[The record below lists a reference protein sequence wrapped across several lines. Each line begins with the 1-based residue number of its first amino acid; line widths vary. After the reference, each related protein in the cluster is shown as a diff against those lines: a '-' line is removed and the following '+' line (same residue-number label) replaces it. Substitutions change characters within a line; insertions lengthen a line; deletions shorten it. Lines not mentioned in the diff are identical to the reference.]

1 MASFPPFYYCHH
13 PSLLQLLFTRKVN
26 FYDNFLSFRVFAY
39 SSFPPHYFF
48 LHTHNPTPRG
58 CLQKRKEWV
67 KPVIHCFYELF
78 IALLNTITFCCINCI
93 LKLYVLS
100 GTLPQMM
107 TTISISVSF
116 AWPNTYEVIG
126 QLIPISAN
134 VEVGFSIKTICW
146 QIGLASHICFV

>member
-100 GTLPQMM
+100 GTRTDDDNHFSLICM
-107 TTISISVSF
+107 TKSLSGHWSINPYF
-116 AWPNTYEVIG
+116 G
-126 QLIPISAN
+126 Q
-134 VEVGFSIKTICW
+134 C
-146 QIGLASHICFV
+146 